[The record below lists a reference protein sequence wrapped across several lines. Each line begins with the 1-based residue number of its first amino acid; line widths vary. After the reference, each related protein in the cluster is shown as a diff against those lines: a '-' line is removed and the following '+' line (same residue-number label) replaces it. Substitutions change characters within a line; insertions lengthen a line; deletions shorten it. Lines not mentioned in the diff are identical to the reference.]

1 MSRSRLKTPVTG
13 ITTAKSEKED
23 KRRANRRNRRT
34 NRVLLRTKG
43 QEAVKLEKET
53 SNIWSFEKDGK
64 SRFDPLKHPKLL
76 RK

>member
-13 ITTAKSEKED
+13 ITTAESEKDD
-23 KRRANRRNRRT
+23 KRRSNRRNRRT

-43 QEAVKLEKET
+43 QEALKIKRET
-53 SNIWSFEKDGK
+53 SNVWSFEKDGK
-64 SRFDPLKHPKLL
+64 ARFDPIKHPKLL

>member
-1 MSRSRLKTPVTG
+1 MSRSRIKTPITG
-13 ITTAKSEKED
+13 IITAKSEKDD

-43 QEAVKLEKET
+43 QEALKLKRET
-53 SNIWSFEKDGK
+53 SNIWSFDKDGK
-64 SRFDPLKHPKLL
+64 ARFDPVKNPKLL